1 MQIAFY
7 SMTGNIRRFLS
18 ATGAAEHFEL
28 YEIKESNKED
38 VVAEPFIL
46 VTSTYGFGQV
56 PDTVR
61 TFLEN
66 NHDKLLAVASSGNRN
81 WGQNFA
87 KSGEYI
93 RDEYGV
99 PLLMKFELHGSK
111 TERKQFME
119 KVGNFYESTGREKVQ
134 PH

>member
-18 ATGAAEHFEL
+18 GAGVEQHYEL
-28 YEIKESNKED
+28 YEITEGNKRD
-38 VVAEPFIL
+38 YLSEPFIL

-61 TFLEN
+61 TFLEHN
-66 NHDKLLAVASSGNRN
+66 RDNILAVASSGNRN

-93 RDEYGV
+93 RDEYHV
-99 PLLMKFELHGSK
+99 PLLMKFELHGSPN
-111 TERKQFME
+111 EREEFME
-119 KVGNFYESTGREKVQ
+119 KVGNFYESTRREKVQ
-134 PH
+134 SH